1 MNVEVLSI
9 PTEKPRRDSYDLIIT
24 IDTLRAS
31 TVIIKALYNSAMGVY
46 PVSTLSEAKKLK
58 TILPSA
64 ILAGERKSFK
74 IKGFDLGN
82 SPLEFTKDNVNGKN
96 IVLTTSNGTK
106 VVKKFKKFGKTVTM
120 ALSNVKSVVE
130 YSKNFQNILV
140 VCSGSHGEVAM
151 EDLYTA
157 GVFVSMLEM
166 PALNDGGLIARALSN
181 EKPIKILKTAHHGRY
196 LSEKGMAEDLVESC
210 IERDVIPVL
219 KRDPSGLNFFGR
231 RIT

>member
-1 MNVEVLSI
+1 
-9 PTEKPRRDSYDLIIT
+9 
-24 IDTLRAS
+24 
-31 TVIIKALYNSAMGVY
+31 MGVY

-58 TILPSA
+58 TILPSV

-82 SPLEFTKDNVNGKN
+82 SPLEFTKDNVDGKN

-181 EKPIKILKTAHHGRY
+181 EEPIKILKTAHHGRY

-219 KRDPSGLNFFGR
+219 KRDPAGLDFFAR
-231 RIT
+231 QIT

>member
-231 RIT
+231 QIT